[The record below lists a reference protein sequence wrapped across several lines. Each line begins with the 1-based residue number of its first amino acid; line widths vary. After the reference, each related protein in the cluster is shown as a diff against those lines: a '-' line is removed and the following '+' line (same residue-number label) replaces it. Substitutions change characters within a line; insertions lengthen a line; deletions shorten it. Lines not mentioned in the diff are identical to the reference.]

1 MYAGLCNRHSSPGC
15 RQGNNESAQSEG
27 PTRETGP
34 GKTSVSIL
42 LEVGMTTRVW
52 MISRSD
58 CRVHRSNTP
67 IIYRAFPVWNVRVS
81 HIVDDLVRNNGETRW
96 FVTVLVYKCPNSPEL
111 SFSPLFAGCRRM
123 SVRIDS
129 ETGSPTHATGLFLG
143 TAIGVPRSH
152 CGSLTTLRKYA
163 PYSLWI
169 VRMALSLC
177 IDHCRWLRQRTRRVI
192 GREGYNGF
200 TLRQNRSHYHPL
212 TTRQRRFEEDPGG
225 L

>member
-1 MYAGLCNRHSSPGC
+1 
-15 RQGNNESAQSEG
+15 
-27 PTRETGP
+27 
-34 GKTSVSIL
+34 
-42 LEVGMTTRVW
+42 

-58 CRVHRSNTP
+58 CHIHRSNTP

-81 HIVDDLVRNNGETRW
+81 HIVDDLVKNNGETRW
-96 FVTVLVYKCPNSPEL
+96 FVAVLVYECPNSPEL
-111 SFSPLFAGCRRM
+111 SFSILFAGCRRM

-143 TAIGVPRSH
+143 TAIGVPRSR

-177 IDHCRWLRQRTRRVI
+177 IDYCRRLRQRTRRVI
-192 GREGYNGF
+192 RRKGYNGF
-200 TLRQNRSHYHPL
+200 TLRQDRSHYDPL
-212 TTRQRRFEEDPGG
+212 TTRQRCFEKDPGG